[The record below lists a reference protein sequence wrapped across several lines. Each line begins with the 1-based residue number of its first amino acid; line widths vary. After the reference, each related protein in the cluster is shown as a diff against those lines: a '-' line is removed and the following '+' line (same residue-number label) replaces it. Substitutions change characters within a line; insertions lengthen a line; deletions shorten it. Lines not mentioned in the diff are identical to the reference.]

1 MAVVGWSCESNDA
14 ESGLSCMSG
23 WFLVAGKGELSIF
36 GNGKAVADFA
46 VERWMEACR
55 ESVANK
61 GYFAAALSGGRTPID
76 FYKLLSARGNR
87 LPWKKTH
94 IFLADERFVPA
105 TDEESNYRLVR
116 ECLLHHG
123 DIPKNNVHR
132 IDTEEATLEMAAE
145 KYEEEIRGFF
155 GIEPDCIP
163 EFDLI
168 MLGIG
173 EDGHTASLFPGA
185 PSLQEE
191 KRVAIPVV
199 AEKPPHKRISLTLPV
214 LINARRILFLVT
226 GSEKAGIVR
235 EIVEDSESRLPA
247 SLVRRMAR
255 SVYLVM
261 DEGAA
266 SLLSST
272 RG

>member
-1 MAVVGWSCESNDA
+1 
-14 ESGLSCMSG
+14 MSS
-23 WFLVAGKGELSIF
+23 EL
-36 GNGKAVADFA
+36 NHV
-46 VERWMEACR
+46 
-55 ESVANK
+55 
-61 GYFAAALSGGRTPID
+61 
-76 FYKLLSARGNR
+76 
-87 LPWKKTH
+87 
-94 IFLADERFVPA
+94 
-105 TDEESNYRLVR
+105 
-116 ECLLHHG
+116 

-145 KYEEEIRGFF
+145 KYEEEIRNFF
-155 GIEPDCIP
+155 GIEGDPIP

-185 PSLQEE
+185 PSLKE
-191 KRVAIPVV
+191 KKRIAIPVI

-214 LINARRILFLVT
+214 LTNAQRIMFLVT

-235 EIVEDSESRLPA
+235 EIVEESESQLPA

-255 SVYLVM
+255 SVYLVI

-266 SLLSST
+266 SLLSGT
-272 RG
+272 GADT